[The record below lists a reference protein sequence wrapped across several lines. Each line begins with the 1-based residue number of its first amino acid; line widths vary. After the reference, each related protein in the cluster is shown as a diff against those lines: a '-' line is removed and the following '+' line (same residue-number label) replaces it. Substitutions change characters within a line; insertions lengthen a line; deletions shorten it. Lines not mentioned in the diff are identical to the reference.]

1 MIRALFASLGMLS
14 ALFTAACTGSSPSG
28 PPACR
33 TEAFDGLSFSV
44 CDLRTDLEEKPAFR
58 LAWNDRDG
66 RPLGSLKAL
75 RRDLGPDARRVMFAM
90 NAGMYHP
97 GQRPVGLLMRNGTV
111 ITPLETRKGSGNFY
125 DLPNGVFSVDRE
137 GRYRIEETGAFAAS
151 GRRPVWATQSGPLLV
166 RDGVIHPVA
175 ARGARAMVR
184 NAVLGCGPDLA
195 RFVISNDPVT
205 MEQLAR
211 FGRDHLR
218 CPTALYLD
226 GAVSALWAPE
236 LKRLDEQ
243 KGLGP
248 LLYVMS
254 GR

>member
-1 MIRALFASLGMLS
+1 MSRML
-14 ALFTAACTGSSPSG
+14 LVWMLIGAAVAIIGCTG
-28 PPACR
+28 PAKSETPTCSI
-33 TEAFDGLSFSV
+33 EAFEGLSFTV
-44 CDLRTDLEEKPAFR
+44 CDLRSGSDPRPEFH
-58 LAWNDRDG
+58 LAWNGKDG

-111 ITPLETRKGSGNFY
+111 ITPLETRTGSGNFY

-184 NAVLGCGPDLA
+184 NAVLDCGPNLA

-211 FGRDHLR
+211 FGRDHLG
-218 CPTALYLD
+218 CPIALYLD
-226 GAVSALWAPE
+226 GAVSALWSPE
-236 LKRLDEQ
+236 MKRLDEQ

>member
-1 MIRALFASLGMLS
+1 MSRMLLVWMLIS
-14 ALFTAACTGSSPSG
+14 AAVAISGCTGQAKSETPV
-28 PPACR
+28 CR
-33 TEAFDGLSFSV
+33 LETFEGLSFSV

-75 RRDLGPDARRVMFAM
+75 RRELGPDARRVMFAM

-111 ITPLETRKGSGNFY
+111 ITPLEIRTGTGNFY

-184 NAVLGCGPDLA
+184 NAVLDCGPNLA

-205 MEQLAR
+205 MDQLAR
-211 FGRDHLR
+211 FGRDHLG

-226 GAVSALWAPE
+226 GAVSALWSPE
-236 LKRLDEQ
+236 IKRLDEQ